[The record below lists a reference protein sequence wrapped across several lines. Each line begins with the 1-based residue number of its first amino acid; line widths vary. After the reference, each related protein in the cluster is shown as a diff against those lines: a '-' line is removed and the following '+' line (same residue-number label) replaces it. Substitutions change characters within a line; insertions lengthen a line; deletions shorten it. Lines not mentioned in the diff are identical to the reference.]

1 MAVPI
6 FFDSHAHYFD
16 DRFEKYEGGAEKAIR
31 NAFDIGVRY
40 ILNAGTTPETSRAA
54 ILLAESHEG
63 LYAAAGLHPSDSHDV
78 SDESLTS
85 VLDEIRTLCAH
96 EKVVALGE
104 IGLDYYWD
112 DSQKERQKSIFDTQ
126 LSMAEELRLPVIIHD
141 REAHGDTMDIL
152 RAHPN
157 VRGVLHS
164 FSGSAEMARQLLKNG
179 WYISFSGPITYKN
192 ARSLREVAACVPL
205 DRILIETD
213 APYLPPEPHRGKI
226 NFSGY
231 LPFTAKA
238 VADAQG
244 CVLDEIAWQTTNN
257 AKTLFAISQDKLKQN
272 NFI

>member
-1 MAVPI
+1 M
-6 FFDSHAHYFD
+6 
-16 DRFEKYEGGAEKAIR
+16 
-31 NAFDIGVRY
+31 
-40 ILNAGTTPETSRAA
+40 
-54 ILLAESHEG
+54 
-63 LYAAAGLHPSDSHDV
+63 SDAD
-78 SDESLTS
+78 LPS
-85 VLDEIRTLCAH
+85 VLDEIRTLCTH

-112 DSQKERQKSIFDTQ
+112 DSQKDRQKSILDAQ
-126 LSMAEELRLPVIIHD
+126 LSMAEELDLPVIIHD
-141 REAHGDTMDIL
+141 REAHGDTMDVL

-192 ARSLREVAACVPL
+192 ARSLREVAASVPL

-238 VADAQG
+238 VADVKE
-244 CVLDEIAWQTTNN
+244 CPLEEIARQTTEN
-257 AKTLFAISQDKLKQN
+257 AKALFGL
-272 NFI
+272 

>member
-1 MAVPI
+1 MDTPV

-16 DRFEKYEGGAEKAIR
+16 DRFEKYEGGAEAAIR
-31 NAFDIGVRY
+31 DAFDLGIRY

-54 ILLAESHEG
+54 IRLAETHDG
-63 LYAAAGLHPSDSHDV
+63 LYAAAGLHPSDSHEI
-78 SDESLTS
+78 SDADLPS
-85 VLDEIRTLCAH
+85 VLDEIRTLCTH
-96 EKVVALGE
+96 EKIVALGE

-112 DSQKERQKSIFDTQ
+112 DSQKDRQKSILDVQ
-126 LSMAEELRLPVIIHD
+126 LSMAEELDLPVIIHD

-192 ARSLREVAACVPL
+192 ARSLREVAASVPL

-231 LPFTAKA
+231 LPFTANA
-238 VADAQG
+238 VADIKERP
-244 CVLDEIAWQTTNN
+244 LEEIARQTTEN
-257 AKTLFAISQDKLKQN
+257 AKALFGL
-272 NFI
+272 

>member
-1 MAVPI
+1 METPV

-16 DRFEKYEGGAEKAIR
+16 ERFEKYEGGAEAAIHD
-31 NAFDIGVRY
+31 AFDAGVRY

-54 ILLAESHEG
+54 IRLAEKIQH

-78 SDESLTS
+78 SDADLPS

-112 DSQKERQKSIFDTQ
+112 DSQKERQKAIFDAQ
-126 LSMAEELRLPVIIHD
+126 LSMAEELSLPVIIHD

-152 RAHPN
+152 RAHPHAC
-157 VRGVLHS
+157 GVLHS
-164 FSGSAEMARQLLKNG
+164 FSGSVEMARQLLARG

-192 ARSLREVAACVPL
+192 ARSLREVAEGVPL

-238 VADAQG
+238 VADAKG
-244 CVLDEIAWQTTNN
+244 CSLHEIALHTTEN
-257 AKTLFAISQDKLKQN
+257 AKTLFRI
-272 NFI
+272 